1 MKEAMFYKTQDNKF
15 VCCFLCSH
23 RCTIPES
30 KKGIC
35 NVRLNKNGVLYT
47 LVYGNLVSEAI
58 DPIEKKPL
66 YHFHP
71 GSLAYSIATRGC
83 NFKCKN
89 CQNFEIS
96 QVANEK
102 ELITGE
108 FTKPEDIILAAKK
121 YDCLSI
127 AYTYTEPTI
136 FFEYA
141 FDTAI
146 LAHES
151 GLKNI
156 FVTNGYITEEA
167 LIKISPFLDGTNIDL
182 KSISDNFYR
191 KNCGAELQPILDS
204 IKLYKKLGI
213 WIEITTLVIPTLND
227 TEEEFKGIADF
238 IKNLGSEIPW
248 HISAFHP
255 TYKMLEFPRTP
266 SSTLRKAR
274 KIGYE
279 LGLKYI
285 YTGNIPGDEGENTY
299 CFNCG
304 DILIKRYGFQL
315 ANNKIQNGKCPRCNI
330 KIDGIGF

>member
-1 MKEAMFYKTQDNKF
+1 MREAMFYEKQDNKF
-15 VCCFLCSH
+15 VRCFLCSH

-35 NVRLNKNGVLYT
+35 NVRLNKDGVLYT

-71 GSLAYSIATRGC
+71 GSLAYSIATPGC

-96 QVANEK
+96 QVTNGK
-102 ELITGE
+102 EIITRE
-108 FTKPEDIILAAKK
+108 FTKPEDLISAAKK

-167 LIKISPFLDGTNIDL
+167 LIKISPFLDGANIDL
-182 KSISDNFYR
+182 KSFSDNFYR
-191 KNCGAELQPILDS
+191 KNCGAELQPVLDS

-238 IKNLGSEIPW
+238 IKNLGAETPW

-255 TYKMLEFPRTP
+255 TYKMLELPRTP

-285 YTGNIPGDEGENTY
+285 YTGNVPGDEGENTY

-304 DILIKRYGFQL
+304 EILIKRYGFQL
-315 ANNKIQNGKCPRCNI
+315 ANKKIENGKCPRCNT